1 MRTVIVYESM
11 FGSTKKVAE
20 AIAEGL
26 ADCAEVSVVPVTSA
40 DAHILDGADLVVV
53 GGPTHTHGMSR
64 PSTRKMAGKLARK
77 RKPGSE
83 VELVPG
89 AVSGPGVREWLA
101 SPGRLEVAG
110 AAFDTRPQGLPA
122 FTGRASKSIRRLLAH
137 HGARIAA
144 PPASFLVEGLTGA
157 LVEGELGR
165 ARAWG
170 ERLSGVTTSGAS
182 PGLLT
187 PFAVKSATVREHR
200 GAVSGLGDCSRRS

>member
-1 MRTVIVYESM
+1 MRAVIVYESM

-26 ADCAEVSVVPVTSA
+26 ADHAEVSVVPVTSA

-77 RKPGSE
+77 PGTE

-89 AVSGPGVREWLA
+89 AISGPGVREWLA
-101 SPGRLEVAG
+101 SLGSLEVVG
-110 AAFDTRPQGLPA
+110 AAFDTRLQGLPA
-122 FTGRASKSIRRLLAH
+122 FTGRASKSIRRLLAQ
-137 HGARIAA
+137 HGARTAA
-144 PPASFLVEGLTGA
+144 SPESFLVKGMTGA
-157 LVEGELGR
+157 LAEGELRR

-170 ERLSGVTTSGAS
+170 ERLGGVTAS
-182 PGLLT
+182 E
-187 PFAVKSATVREHR
+187 AS
-200 GAVSGLGDCSRRS
+200 SRRRQAS

>member
-1 MRTVIVYESM
+1 MRAVIVYESM

-64 PSTRKMAGKLARK
+64 PGTRKMAGKLA

-110 AAFDTRPQGLPA
+110 AAFDTRLQGLPA
-122 FTGRASKSIRRLLAH
+122 FTGRASKSIRRPRAPRGAHRGVTRELPRRGPDRGLA
-137 HGARIAA
+137 G
-144 PPASFLVEGLTGA
+144 
-157 LVEGELGR
+157 GELGR

-170 ERLSGVTTSGAS
+170 QRLSGVTAAEAS
-182 PGLLT
+182 PG
-187 PFAVKSATVREHR
+187 
-200 GAVSGLGDCSRRS
+200 RRPAS

>member
-1 MRTVIVYESM
+1 MRAVIVYESM

-20 AIAEGL
+20 AIAGGL

-64 PSTRKMAGKLARK
+64 PGTRKRAGKLARK
-77 RKPGSE
+77 PGHE
-83 VELVPG
+83 LELVPG

-101 SPGRLEVAG
+101 SLGRLEVAG
-110 AAFDTRPQGLPA
+110 AAFDTRLQGLPA
-122 FTGRASKSIRRLLAH
+122 FTGRASKSIRRHLAQ

-144 PPASFLVEGLTGA
+144 SPESFLVEGMTGA
-157 LVEGELGR
+157 LVEGELER

-170 ERLSGVTTSGAS
+170 ERLSGVTAS
-182 PGLLT
+182 EAPPG
-187 PFAVKSATVREHR
+187 
-200 GAVSGLGDCSRRS
+200 RRQAS

>member
-1 MRTVIVYESM
+1 M
-11 FGSTKKVAE
+11 AE
-20 AIAEGL
+20 AIAGGL

-40 DAHILDGADLVVV
+40 DAHIFDGADLVVV

-64 PSTRKMAGKLARK
+64 ASTRKMAGKRA

-83 VELVPG
+83 VALVPG
-89 AVSGPGVREWLA
+89 AVSGSGVREWLA
-101 SPGRLEVAG
+101 SLGRLEAAG
-110 AAFDTRPQGLPA
+110 AAFDTRLQGLPA

-144 PPASFLVEGLTGA
+144 SPESFLVEGLTGA

-170 ERLSGVTTSGAS
+170 ERLSGMTAAGAP

-200 GAVSGLGDCSRRS
+200 GAVSGPGDCSRRS

>member
-1 MRTVIVYESM
+1 MRAVIVYESM

-26 ADCAEVSVVPVTSA
+26 ADCAEVSVVPVSSA

-53 GGPTHTHGMSR
+53 GGPTHTHGMSG
-64 PSTRKMAGKLARK
+64 PSTRKRAGKLA

-101 SPGRLEVAG
+101 SLGWLEVAG
-110 AAFDTRPQGLPA
+110 AAFDTRLQGLPA

-144 PPASFLVEGLTGA
+144 SPESFLVEGLTGA
-157 LVEGELGR
+157 LAEGELGR

-170 ERLSGVTTSGAS
+170 ERLSGVTASGS
-182 PGLLT
+182 
-187 PFAVKSATVREHR
+187 SESR
-200 GAVSGLGDCSRRS
+200 GCTT

>member
-1 MRTVIVYESM
+1 MRVVIVYESM

-40 DAHILDGADLVVV
+40 DAHVLDGADLVVV

-64 PSTRKMAGKLARK
+64 PGTRKMAGKRATE
-77 RKPGSE
+77 PGSE

-101 SPGRLEVAG
+101 SLGRLEVAG
-110 AAFDTRPQGLPA
+110 AAFDTRLQGLPA
-122 FTGRASKSIRRLLAH
+122 FTGRASKSIRRLLARR
-137 HGARIAA
+137 GARIAA
-144 PPASFLVEGLTGA
+144 SPESFLVEGLTGA
-157 LVEGELGR
+157 LAEGELGR

-170 ERLSGVTTSGAS
+170 ERLSGVTTSGAP
-182 PGLLT
+182 PG
-187 PFAVKSATVREHR
+187 
-200 GAVSGLGDCSRRS
+200 RRQAS